1 MKKTAFNVASDNST
15 FLLSLADALD
25 GLPLSDRMM
34 IRGKILAQNEKN
46 LEVMR
51 QSITSKRITHE
62 KTINS

>member
-1 MKKTAFNVASDNST
+1 MKNTAFKVASDNST
-15 FLLSLADALD
+15 FLLSLADAID
-25 GLPLSDRMM
+25 SLPLSDRMM

-51 QSITSKRITHE
+51 QSITSKRRTHE